1 MTTPF
6 ANRVDAGRQL
16 ALALPARV
24 LAQSPVVFAL
34 PRGGVPVGWEVAKTH
49 GLPLELCV
57 VRKLGVPDHP
67 ELAMG
72 AIAADG
78 VLVVEPSVV
87 TFEHVSDD
95 AFAQVLAAERDE
107 LARRDARYRGGEPLP
122 DLSGRTALIV
132 DDGMATGAS
141 LRAAVRAL
149 RLHHPAA
156 VVVAV
161 PVAPA
166 GAVHDFDADPVDAF
180 LCLRTPAFFFSVGQ
194 AYRDFRAVGDET
206 VLACVAEARRDV
218 H

>member
-1 MTTPF
+1 MTAPF

-24 LAQSPVVFAL
+24 LAQPLVVVAL
-34 PRGGVPVGWEVAKTH
+34 PRGGVPVGWEIAKTH

-78 VLVVEPSVV
+78 VLVREAAVIAAERV
-87 TFEHVSDD
+87 TDA
-95 AFAQVLAAERDE
+95 AFAEVLAAERDE
-107 LARRDARYRGGEPLP
+107 LARRDARYRGGEPMP
-122 DLSGRTALIV
+122 DLDGRTALLV

-141 LRAAVRAL
+141 LKAAVRAL

-156 VVVAV
+156 LVVAV

-166 GAVHDFDADPVDAF
+166 DAAHEFDADPIDAF
-180 LCLRTPAFFFSVGQ
+180 LCLRTPPFFFSVGQ

>member
-1 MTTPF
+1 MTAPF
-6 ANRVDAGRQL
+6 ANRIDAGRQL
-16 ALALPARV
+16 ALALPAHV
-24 LAQSPVVFAL
+24 LARPLVVFAL
-34 PRGGVPVGWEVAKTH
+34 PRGGVPVGWEIAKTH

-78 VLVVEPSVV
+78 VLVREAAVIAAERV
-87 TFEHVSDD
+87 TDA
-95 AFAQVLAAERDE
+95 AFAAVLAAERDE
-107 LARRDARYRGGEPLP
+107 LARRDARYRGGEPMP
-122 DLSGRTALIV
+122 DLDGRTALLV

-141 LRAAVRAL
+141 LKAAVRAL

-156 VVVAV
+156 LVVAV

-166 GAVHDFDADPVDAF
+166 GAAHEFDADPIDAF
-180 LCLRTPAFFFSVGQ
+180 LCLRIPPFFFSVGQ

-206 VLACVAEARRDV
+206 VLACVAEARRGV